1 MSAVAEKVGV
11 PRTKDTLPELPA
23 GARNPKLKG

>member
-11 PRTKDTLPELPA
+11 SRTKDTLPELPA
-23 GARNPKLKG
+23 GARNPKLRG